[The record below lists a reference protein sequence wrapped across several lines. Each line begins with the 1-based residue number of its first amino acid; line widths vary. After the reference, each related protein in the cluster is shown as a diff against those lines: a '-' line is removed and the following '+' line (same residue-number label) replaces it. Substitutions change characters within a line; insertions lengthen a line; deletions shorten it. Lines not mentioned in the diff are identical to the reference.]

1 MKIKS
6 NKLILLL
13 LLGISNQAILKETSW
28 PQENEEI
35 REFKTLNEINDMV
48 SQVNLAQVQDDDVNK
63 KYSNP
68 YFSKIAN
75 STKEIV
81 PS

>member
-48 SQVNLAQVQDDDVNK
+48 SQVNLA
-63 KYSNP
+63 
-68 YFSKIAN
+68 
-75 STKEIV
+75 
-81 PS
+81 